1 MTFHFTEPGI
11 IFALLLAFYV
21 CLQCALTM
29 IEVSRAERHA
39 SHVPEP
45 FEKTVS
51 LAEHRKAVDYHV
63 ELIQCDLVNALVGAV
78 LAVIF
83 TFAGGLNWL
92 LDCIE
97 QVWNQKL
104 FTQFLLVVTV
114 TGLLVLIDLPFCWLR
129 EFRVNERYGFER
141 ASQKQWFRSAL
152 IATFVGWI
160 CEIPILVLFIIL
172 LKVSSYNW
180 WLAASAIC
188 TAWFFWIWIAG
199 PTWRM
204 VPGKKAARMPHGELR
219 THIEKRLF
227 LEGFIGCEILTAK
240 TPNGG
245 IRNCGVMTGRPGK
258 MTFILYDC
266 VLERLK
272 EPEQLDAIVTLIIAR
287 RRLHHNTIRFVLAS
301 AFMLVFWLLLA
312 MAFTFPPF
320 YEALGMS
327 AEVALRNGKP
337 LAGLVISLMLI
348 AAPILLYPLV
358 FPIHY
363 LNRRLDFEADRYVVT
378 RVGSK
383 PFVEALV
390 NLERDIRSTVEPSA
404 PYALANHRRP
414 HVMQRINAALNLDSA
429 LQNSRFTKLL
439 EAHSDLGIPKSILTN
454 TRGTYHG

>member
-11 IFALLLAFYV
+11 IFALLLAFYI
-21 CLQCALTM
+21 CLQCALSM
-29 IEVSRAERHA
+29 IEVSRAERNA

-78 LAVIF
+78 LAVLF

-92 LDCIE
+92 LDSIE
-97 QVWNQKL
+97 QVWGQKL

-114 TGLLVLIDLPFCWLR
+114 TALLVLIDLPFCWVR

-141 ASQKQWFRSAL
+141 APQKQWLRSAL
-152 IATFVGWI
+152 IATLIGWF
-160 CEIPILVLFIIL
+160 CEIPLLVLFIIL

-188 TAWFFWIWIAG
+188 AVWFFWIWIAG

-204 VPGKKAARMPHGELR
+204 TPGKKATLMPRGELR
-219 THIEKRLF
+219 SIIERRLF
-227 LEGFIGCEILTAK
+227 REGFIGCEILSAK
-240 TPNGG
+240 GPNGG
-245 IRNCGVMTGRPGK
+245 RRDCGILTGRPGK
-258 MTFILYDC
+258 MKFVLYDF
-266 VLERLK
+266 VSERLK
-272 EPEQLDAIVTLIIAR
+272 EPEQLDAIVALVIAR

-363 LNRRLDFEADRYVVT
+363 LNRRLDFEADRWAVA
-378 RVGSK
+378 RAGSK

-390 NLERDIRSTVEPSA
+390 NLERDIRCTVEPSA
-404 PYALANHRRP
+404 PYGLANHRHP
-414 HVMQRINAALNLDSA
+414 HVMQRINATLNLDSA
-429 LQNSRFTKLL
+429 QQMTRFTKLL
-439 EAHSDLGIPKSILTN
+439 EARSDLAIPKSILTN